1 MTVRLKYELIDY
13 NEETELFRLRALMD
27 FADVKTGDLGG
38 WVRSSD
44 SLSQYGDCWVYPEAA
59 VLAAGKVRDNA
70 KIWNNARV
78 SGEACVKGNAIVR
91 DNAWVTGRAI
101 VRDNAIIADNAFI
114 TGTVIICGKAMVLE
128 NAADSRRQRD
138 PRLRLVLMRDIIK
151 RRL

>member
-1 MTVRLKYELIDY
+1 MTERLKYELTDY

-27 FADVKTGDLGG
+27 FADVKAGDLGG

-70 KIWNNARV
+70 KIWNKARV

-91 DNAWVTGRAI
+91 DNAWVTGGAVIRDFAI
-101 VRDNAIIADNAFI
+101 VADNAFV
-114 TGTVIICGKAMVLE
+114 TGDAIICEKAMVLE
-128 NAADSRRQRD
+128 NERVGGKEIRGRGFGWCGT
-138 PRLRLVLMRDIIK
+138 
-151 RRL
+151 